1 MSGGG
6 LIETV
11 RQNNMTEE
19 TSPIN
24 YTPVR
29 LVILLTSRPAF
40 LPIEEPPLVNGLWKR
55 GEEERGRGQRRS
67 WLIN

>member
-29 LVILLTSRPAF
+29 LVIL
-40 LPIEEPPLVNGLWKR
+40 
-55 GEEERGRGQRRS
+55 
-67 WLIN
+67 